1 MSQFGV
7 EIRKERE
14 RRGITLDTIAEVTKV
29 SIRYLTSLEE
39 EHFDCLPGGV
49 LNKGIV
55 RSYASAVGLDQDH
68 WTSRFMEAYRGSG
81 QMKDDDIHWIEF
93 AENVSR
99 SRVRKPTSSLFRLR
113 WAGVFMLLSVLAVSG
128 WFVYNY
134 VNSKVDAAS
143 PATQSVKPATAQPA
157 TAQLATPP
165 SNGS

>member
-7 EIRKERE
+7 AIRSERE
-14 RRGITLDTIAEVTKV
+14 RRGISLDTIAEVTKV
-29 SIRYLTSLEE
+29 SVRYLTSLEE
-39 EHFDCLPGGV
+39 EHFDYLPGGV

-55 RSYASAVGLDQDH
+55 RSYANAVGLDANF
-68 WTSRFMEAYRGSG
+68 WTSRFMEAYRESG
-81 QMKDDDIHWIEF
+81 QMKDDDIHWVEF

-99 SRVRKPTSSLFRLR
+99 NRVSKPRNSLFRLR

-143 PATQSVKPATAQPA
+143 PATQSIKPA
-157 TAQLATPP
+157 TAQLAQSS